1 MKVRTLGSLLAM
13 LVVAGIALSMP
24 AAVDAQA
31 PPVPPN
37 TCSITIGANTIDVT
51 TVPSSAAAG
60 FPAQVDCPAAAAPT
74 LTGECLEWS
83 YQYTNR
89 TEGSISLSGVTV
101 TANAAAVV
109 ASAGNPES
117 FAAATVFAPGAGDTS
132 LGLARNVFDVRAV
145 RFSAPGSTI
154 FGNVYTPVNVGTG
167 QVTAAARI
175 GNAFG
180 FCAIAGPANL
190 VAGGTGK
197 VAVTT
202 TIITQA
208 GKCTVARTV
217 DSNGCTVSLDASQAT
232 FPNNPENCDT
242 STNNVTIDTGEGQQ
256 TGVGCTTQITFGS
269 GTRYCFANA
278 FGGLSCVTSP

>member
-1 MKVRTLGSLLAM
+1 MKVRTVGSFLAA

-37 TCSITIGANTIDVT
+37 SCVITTAGGATIDVT
-51 TVPSSAAAG
+51 TIPSSAQAG
-60 FPAQVDCPAAAAPT
+60 FPATVDCPAGAVAAG

-83 YQYTNR
+83 YQFKNR
-89 TEGSISLSGVTV
+89 NADVAISLAGVTA
-101 TANAAAVV
+101 TANAGAVA
-109 ASAGNPES
+109 ASAGTNPES
-117 FAAATVFAPGAGDTS
+117 FAAATVFPVGAGDAT
-132 LGLARNVFDVRAV
+132 LGLARNVFDVRAI
-145 RFSAPGSTI
+145 RFSAPGATI
-154 FGNVYTPVNVGTG
+154 IGNVYTPVNIGTG
-167 QVTAAARI
+167 QVTAAVKV
-175 GNAFG
+175 NNPLG
-180 FCAIAGPANL
+180 FCGIAGPANL

-217 DSNGCTVSLDASQAT
+217 DSNGCTVSVEPIGNS
-232 FPNNPENCDT
+232 PEGCDVT
-242 STNNVTIDTGEGQQ
+242 TNDVTLNTGEGQ
-256 TGVGCTTQITFGS
+256 TGVGCDTQITFGS